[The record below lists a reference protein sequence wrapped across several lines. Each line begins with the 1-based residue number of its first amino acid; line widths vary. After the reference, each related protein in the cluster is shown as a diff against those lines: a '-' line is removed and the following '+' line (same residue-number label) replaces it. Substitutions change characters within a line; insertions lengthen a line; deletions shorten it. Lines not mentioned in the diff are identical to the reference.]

1 MENKIKIY
9 EKMQQRTDEWY
20 AIRVGRVGGSQ
31 AISLTT
37 TARMKTQI
45 YKTVAEILTGKEE
58 EVFVTQVMQEGID
71 KEPIAKEEYEKETF
85 SDIREVG
92 YITNSDYKYLG
103 LSPDGLIGENGA
115 IEIKSPLPK
124 QHVKIV
130 MDGVPTENRP
140 QLAQY
145 FLINEELD
153 WIDFVSYCPE
163 VKAKP
168 LYIYRC
174 YRKEFEKDIATL
186 GVEYFKFKVKV
197 EEALKLFK

>member
-20 AIRVGRVGGSQ
+20 AIRVGRVGGSE

-37 TARMKTQI
+37 DARMKTQI

-58 EVFVTQVMQEGID
+58 EVFITQVMQEGID

-85 SDIREVG
+85 SEIREVG

-103 LSPDGLIGENGA
+103 LSPDGLIAENGA
-115 IEIKSPLPK
+115 IEIKCPLPK
-124 QHVKIV
+124 QHVKTV
-130 MDGVPTENRP
+130 MDGIPTENRP

-145 FLINEELD
+145 FLINEELE

-168 LYIYRC
+168 LHILRC
-174 YRKEFEKDIATL
+174 TRKDFEGDVAKLKIGYL
-186 GVEYFKFKVKV
+186 KFKVNV
-197 EEALKLFK
+197 EEALKLF